1 MSYSLEEITGTLRTA
16 RQNKQL
22 SQRELS
28 DKVGLPQSHI
38 SRIENATVDLKL
50 SSLSELA
57 RALELELVLVPKK
70 ALPAVQSLIRTSG
83 ESKNLVLAKS
93 SPEGRTIRRL
103 KRSAEGLQTIQPN
116 LKALQEMLRTADEL
130 NRIQLPNDSLDRL
143 KKVASQMDKFRK
155 QWESLKPYTLN
166 PEVENSIRR
175 LNSVL
180 TKIRNQTVH
189 AIKFPEVT
197 LSARPAYQ
205 LPADDEED
213 NG

>member
-1 MSYSLEEITGTLRTA
+1 MPYSLEEIAGTLKTA

-83 ESKNLVLAKS
+83 ESKNPVLAKS

-103 KRSAEGLQTIQPN
+103 KRSAEGLLTIQPN

-130 NRIQLPNDSLDRL
+130 NRIQLPNDSLERL
-143 KKVASQMDKFRK
+143 KKVARQMDKFRK

-180 TKIRNQTVH
+180 TKIRNETVH

>member
-1 MSYSLEEITGTLRTA
+1 MSYSLEEIVGTLRTA
-16 RQNKQL
+16 RKKKQL

-38 SRIENATVDLKL
+38 SKIENATVDLKL

-83 ESKNLVLAKS
+83 ASKNLVLAKS

-103 KRSAEGLQTIQPN
+103 IRSTEDLQKLQPN
-116 LKALQEMLRTADEL
+116 LGALREMQRTADTL
-130 NRIQLPNDSLDRL
+130 NQIKLSNGSFDRL
-143 KKVASQMDKFRK
+143 KKVANQMDKFRK
-155 QWESLKPYTLN
+155 QWKSFKPYTLG
-166 PEVENSIRR
+166 PDAATSIRK
-175 LNSVL
+175 LNEEMNN
-180 TKIRNQTVH
+180 IRNQAVH
-189 AIKFPEVT
+189 AIKLPEFT
-197 LSARPAYQ
+197 LNAKPAYQ

-213 NG
+213 DG

>member
-1 MSYSLEEITGTLRTA
+1 MSYSLEEIAGTLKTA
-16 RQNKQL
+16 RQKKQL

-38 SRIENATVDLKL
+38 SKIENATVDLKL

-83 ESKNLVLAKS
+83 EPSHLVLTKS

-103 KRSAEGLQTIQPN
+103 KKSTEELQRLQPN
-116 LKALQEMLRTADEL
+116 LQALREMQRTADTL
-130 NRIQLPNDSLDRL
+130 NRMQLSDDSLVGL

-155 QWESLKPYTLN
+155 QWESLKPYTLD
-166 PEVENSIRR
+166 PATETAIQQ
-175 LNSVL
+175 LNNEL
-180 TKIRNQTVH
+180 ATIRNQTAHV
-189 AIKFPEVT
+189 IKIPGAT

-205 LPADDEED
+205 LPANDEED
-213 NG
+213 DG